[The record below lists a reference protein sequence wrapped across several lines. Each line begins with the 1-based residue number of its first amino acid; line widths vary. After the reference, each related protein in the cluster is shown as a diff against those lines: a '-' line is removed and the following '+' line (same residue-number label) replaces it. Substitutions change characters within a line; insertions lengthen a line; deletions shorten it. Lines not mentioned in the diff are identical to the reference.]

1 MKRNIFLT
9 ALITAMCLIAPLA
22 LADVPGLVNY
32 QGYLTDSNGD
42 PLTDF
47 MDMEFT
53 IWDDAVS
60 TDPGNLKWTETWTG
74 AAKVL
79 VEDGYYSALLGTYES
94 FCAVFAENDDLWL
107 QVQVGVET
115 LSPRKRIASA
125 AYAQRSPDLRQ
136 ITFMHWGKNTCPAPA
151 TLVYSGYA
159 ASSYYNESGS
169 GADTICLTDTP
180 IWTGATYDDGSQPG
194 ASVYGARFDTN
205 SSGASELKPNHGYN
219 VACSVCSVD
228 NAADKLM
235 IPGTN
240 ECPAGWTQQY
250 WGYLMST
257 FYAHAKGTFFCVD
270 HEPTMTEIIA
280 SGSTTYFNPAEAK
293 LGTLQAPYVH
303 NRELTCTVC
312 TR

>member
-1 MKRNIFLT
+1 M
-9 ALITAMCLIAPLA
+9 
-22 LADVPGLVNY
+22 PGLVNY

-94 FCAVFAENDDLWL
+94 FGAVFAENDDLWL

-136 ITFMHWGKNTCPAPA
+136 VTYTHRGVSSCPAPA
-151 TLVYSGYA
+151 SLVYSGYMG
-159 ASSYYNESGS
+159 SGYYSYTGS
-169 GADTICLTDTP
+169 GANMLCLTDTP
-180 IWTGATYDDGSQPG
+180 DWNGATVSDGDQNG
-194 ASVYGARFDTN
+194 ALMCGTIFRTAGYGV
-205 SSGASELKPNHGYN
+205 SELAPVDSM
-219 VACSVCSVD
+219 VASCAECLVD
-228 NAADKLM
+228 NALLKLM
-235 IPGTN
+235 IPGATQ
-240 ECPAGWTQQY
+240 CPAGWTRQY
-250 WGYLMST
+250 WGYIMAPYLT
-257 FYAHAKGTFFCVD
+257 YAKGEFLCVD
-270 HEPTMTEIIA
+270 HAPTAGGLA
-280 SGSTTYFNPAEAK
+280 SGGANLFPTEAQ
-293 LGTLQAPYVH
+293 LDPLTAPYVQD
-303 NRELTCTVC
+303 RELTCAVC